1 VVPRALARGCDGV
14 RRYNPVLEQDRKS
27 SRVSSPA
34 PCCSRGHTSRRHGC
48 GDGRGTRFS
57 VGRPAD
63 NGDRLTNTLSKKM
76 SKYESRVYFA
86 LFLLGLYEFPC
97 LVQSVQ
103 AFVHCS
109 HLGAQTNPLLLLL
122 FFASAAEYSGK
133 CGRTGMLVPRSQR
146 ALQHLG

>member
-1 VVPRALARGCDGV
+1 MVPRALARGCDGV

-27 SRVSSPA
+27 STVSSPA

-57 VGRPAD
+57 VGRQIMGIGLHRHFQRKYR
-63 NGDRLTNTLSKKM
+63 NMKVLFTLRFFCLVLH
-76 SKYESRVYFA
+76 EC
-86 LFLLGLYEFPC
+86 PC

-103 AFVHCS
+103 ALAHCS

-122 FFASAAEYSGK
+122 HFASAAECSGK
-133 CGRTGMLVPRSQR
+133 CGRTGMLVSRSQR